1 MATYTRLQCKE
12 QTLGMIS
19 LFLDHPALFTSITK
33 AILLFF
39 LKSFYT
45 NLLYEENDFT
55 LVLML
60 KNVKKF
66 FCLFLIKTTI
76 SYIIDVVQE
85 KYSET
90 VVRGREGLKNI
101 LYQSSYNN
109 ILQKF

>member
-1 MATYTRLQCKE
+1 
-12 QTLGMIS
+12 
-19 LFLDHPALFTSITK
+19 
-33 AILLFF
+33 
-39 LKSFYT
+39 
-45 NLLYEENDFT
+45 
-55 LVLML
+55 ML